1 MHNKKTI
8 LLLLLLLAAAA
19 AAVSCGRDL
28 REERRGKAFGG
39 KKAPDYLTGIT
50 FVRVPSSAF
59 TFNETPEGR
68 TIDGATGT
76 FETVQNAFWIT
87 SSPIPESLYEAYYG
101 KGKFPKNGLSYDQA
115 NELLDRIYMSTGLPV
130 ILPTEA
136 MFEAAMLRG
145 AITPETKYSYVVD
158 DGFAPV
164 DSGDGVAL
172 NWRSPLAGSDIV
184 ARSRYERTPLERFRS
199 RSQNR
204 FYIAMQLVPD
214 KDAEA
219 LLDEMDPSRRQL
231 AEPSDGRSET
241 FTVGGVSFTMVPVE
255 GGRMTLGATPEQGK
269 YAEADE
275 APLREATLR
284 DYKIGQTEVTA
295 ALWNAVMGSWAVGTS
310 KQFPG
315 RPAVGVSWY
324 DAKEFIIRLRELTG
338 RPFRLP
344 SEDEWEYAARGGR
357 RSKGY
362 VFAGSNTSADVAV
375 CTYKDKKGESI
386 RPHPA
391 DAASKKPNELGLY
404 DMSGNAWEWVQGT
417 YPGGGCIQKGGS
429 RLSLNVACRVSNR
442 QSMPPGSRKDT
453 FGLRLAL

>member
-1 MHNKKTI
+1 
-8 LLLLLLLAAAA
+8 
-19 AAVSCGRDL
+19 
-28 REERRGKAFGG
+28 
-39 KKAPDYLTGIT
+39 
-50 FVRVPSSAF
+50 
-59 TFNETPEGR
+59 
-68 TIDGATGT
+68 
-76 FETVQNAFWIT
+76 
-87 SSPIPESLYEAYYG
+87 
-101 KGKFPKNGLSYDQA
+101 
-115 NELLDRIYMSTGLPV
+115 
-130 ILPTEA
+130 
-136 MFEAAMLRG
+136 
-145 AITPETKYSYVVD
+145 
-158 DGFAPV
+158 
-164 DSGDGVAL
+164 
-172 NWRSPLAGSDIV
+172 
-184 ARSRYERTPLERFRS
+184 
-199 RSQNR
+199 
-204 FYIAMQLVPD
+204 
-214 KDAEA
+214 
-219 LLDEMDPSRRQL
+219 
-231 AEPSDGRSET
+231 
-241 FTVGGVSFTMVPVE
+241 
-255 GGRMTLGATPEQGK
+255 MTLGATPEQGK

-295 ALWNAVMGSWAVGTS
+295 ALWNAVMGSWTVGTG

-324 DAKEFIIRLRELTG
+324 DAKEFILRLREITG

-375 CTYKDKKGESI
+375 CTYKDKKGESV